1 MLLLFSTFT
10 VSTALAVSSAFAAA
24 SATPLASRMLP
35 IYLIVLPDAGQG
47 LNFDLYDVRAESAD
61 PAKITDPPPHS
72 IFQIKRHVGF
82 AAGYDNGI
90 VHGSFGLYLTVAEVG
105 RWNFGVTS
113 PEVGFGRY
121 REISESTKQPIIK
134 TESTILISLASVHYR
149 IGYLRSIGKIWYFT
163 LEQIYDSRANLTGSQ
178 FGFSFSNP

>member
-1 MLLLFSTFT
+1 
-10 VSTALAVSSAFAAA
+10 V
-24 SATPLASRMLP
+24 LP
-35 IYLIVLPDAGQG
+35 IYLIVVPDTEHG
-47 LNFDLYDVRAESAD
+47 LNFDLYDVRAEMAE
-61 PAKITDPPPHS
+61 PAKMSDTPPHS

-90 VHGSFGLYLTVAEVG
+90 VHGSLGLYLTVAEVG

-121 REISESTKQPIIK
+121 REISDQTKQPIIK

-149 IGYLRSIGKIWYFT
+149 IGYLRSIGKVWYFT